1 MKCEGRGG
9 GRSKTIQS
17 PQGRFFFF
25 FLRFLPCYLANCWG
39 GDYCEYR
46 GTHYCRCP
54 AENVA
59 GLGGAS
65 GSPGGDRWIGSQ
77 DIKETK
83 SRGLGQGC
91 YGETASASPSVA
103 CLAVLGTLHPGDLGS
118 TLSTTSHV
126 GLDEEQLG
134 KWDRSEWTGRD
145 QDHRLQTAEGCSRE
159 CDGNKASGG
168 SHSSGFCP
176 HTWRACLIPEGSKV
190 ASLKIVRPRLGTAG

>member
-118 TLSTTSHV
+118 ILSTTGHV

-134 KWDRSEWTGRD
+134 NGTGLSGQEETRTIVFK
-145 QDHRLQTAEGCSRE
+145 QLRAAVGSVMGTRPVEEATAV
-159 CDGNKASGG
+159 DFALIHGG
-168 SHSSGFCP
+168 
-176 HTWRACLIPEGSKV
+176 RV
-190 ASLKIVRPRLGTAG
+190 